1 MGGNSLARIS
11 HRWENEYLNLNQQ
24 GDSGMITFSKQQLK
38 IPRLQRPVYLVT
50 AGQSKYDRAFPDKRT
65 EELCIDAFTMAAKL
79 LDISPAELKRSIHS
93 CYYGHFADH
102 FGDQLLGESV
112 IHDRLGLDPLGN
124 VGVKTGGATGGS
136 TLWEGLKA
144 VASGYSDCVLVMGWE
159 RMDEVPTDEGNF
171 LISCAADKDWESPLG
186 HIYTGYYAVM
196 AQRYWQIFGKSE
208 ESFRRTLA
216 EIAVKHHG
224 YARFNPFAQSP
235 MKITVD
241 DVLNS
246 PVVAYPLRALD
257 CCLMSVGAACAILCD
272 EETATQLT
280 ANSKNK
286 PLRIYVAA
294 GSHTLRPADRLD
306 MAIPLLPNETADQ
319 YKDLG
324 ERFPGGDRYP
334 GFTGFLAARIAAY
347 YGYGMAGITDPT
359 EDLDL
364 VELHDAFTISDV
376 QTYEDIGIRPYGYG
390 RDYVESGDCYHINPH
405 TGEPGKLPSNLS
417 GGLIGCMHSVGATG
431 IMQTFEVASHIW
443 NRWEELHGDDK
454 LWQKFDRVKPEDWT
468 NLQVKG
474 AKRGMAI
481 SHAGVGSHVTS
492 TILMDPD
499 HLIKKDA

>member
-1 MGGNSLARIS
+1 
-11 HRWENEYLNLNQQ
+11 
-24 GDSGMITFSKQQLK
+24 MIRFSKQQLK
-38 IPRLQRPVYLVT
+38 IPQLQRPVYLVT
-50 AGQSKYDRAFPDKRT
+50 AGQTKFDRAFPDKRT
-65 EELCIDAFTMAAKL
+65 EELCIESFVMAAEL
-79 LDISPAELKRSIHS
+79 LNMSPAELKQYIHS

-102 FGDQLLGESV
+102 FGDQLLGESI

-196 AQRYWQIFGKSE
+196 AQRYWKIFGKSE
-208 ESFRRTLA
+208 ESFRKTLA
-216 EIAVKHHG
+216 EISVKHHG
-224 YARFNPFAQSP
+224 YARFNPYAQAP

-241 DVLNS
+241 DVLKS

-272 EETATQLT
+272 EKTAVALT
-280 ANSKNK
+280 KNAPHK
-286 PLRIYVAA
+286 PLRIYVSA

-306 MAIPLLPNETADQ
+306 MDIPLLPNETADQ
-319 YKDLG
+319 YRALG
-324 ERFPGGDRYP
+324 DRFPGGDRYP
-334 GFTGFLAARIAAY
+334 GFTGFLAARMAAY

-359 EDLDL
+359 DDLD
-364 VELHDAFTISDV
+364 VIELHDAFTISDV

-390 RDYVESGDCYHINPH
+390 RAYVESGDCYHTNPN
-405 TGEPGKLPSNLS
+405 TGKPGKLPSNLS
-417 GGLIGCMHSVGATG
+417 GGLIGCMHAVGATG
-431 IMQTFEVASHIW
+431 IMQTFEVACHIW
-443 NRWEELHGDDK
+443 NRWEELHGDENIWK
-454 LWQKFDRVKPEDWT
+454 KHNRVKPDDWT

-474 AKRGMAI
+474 AKRGLAI
-481 SHAGVGSHVTS
+481 SHAGVGSHVTA

-499 HLIKKDA
+499 HLIRKDS

>member
-1 MGGNSLARIS
+1 
-11 HRWENEYLNLNQQ
+11 
-24 GDSGMITFSKQQLK
+24 MIRFSKRQLK
-38 IPRLQRPVYLVT
+38 IPNMQRPVYLVT
-50 AGQSKYDRAFPDKRT
+50 AGQSKFDRAIPDRRT
-65 EELCIDAFTMAAKL
+65 EELCIEAFSMAAGML
-79 LDISPAELKRSIHS
+79 GTSPAALKSYIHS

-102 FGDQLLGESV
+102 FGDQLLGEAV

-136 TLWEGLKA
+136 ALWEGFKA

-196 AQRYWQIFGKSE
+196 AQRYWKIFGRSE

-216 EIAVKHHG
+216 EISVKHHG
-224 YARFNPFAQSP
+224 YARFNPFAQAP

-241 DVLNS
+241 DVLHS
-246 PVVAYPLRALD
+246 PVVAYPLRVLD

-272 EETATQLT
+272 EDTASQMVEG
-280 ANSKNK
+280 SRNK
-286 PLRIYVAA
+286 PLRIWVAA
-294 GSHTLRPADRLD
+294 GSHTLRPADRLN
-306 MAIPLLPNETADQ
+306 MEIPLLPNETPDQ

-324 ERFPGGDRYP
+324 ERFPGASRYP
-334 GFTGFLAARIAAY
+334 GFTAFLAARMAAY
-347 YGYGMAGITDPT
+347 YGYGMTGITDPT

-376 QTYEDIGIRPYGYG
+376 QTYEDIGIRPYGEG
-390 RDYVESGDCYHINPH
+390 RDYVESGDCYHTNPH
-405 TGEPGKLPSNLS
+405 TGKPGKLPSNIS

-431 IMQTFEVASHIW
+431 IMQAFEVATHLW
-443 NRWEELHGDDK
+443 NRWKEYHGDEK
-454 LWQKFDRVKPEDWT
+454 LWKSFNRNKPSDWK

-474 AKRGMAI
+474 ARRGMAI

-499 HLIKKDA
+499 HLILKDV